1 MLQKPTTMGLMNR
14 WKWCVDE
21 WFVDTS
27 HKQCNKW
34 CVWFEHIS
42 QCHSMC
48 TSIVVVVLGFVRVE
62 TRDLLRDWWKQLWSH
77 HETSR
82 VTMVLVIKVT
92 LNGFAPGW
100 WFCFVL
106 TKCDGDGLMTPHP
119 CETTFHLVVSVLPFK
134 PMICTPQSHPCLH
147 CGFSDACFINR
158 KRE

>member
-1 MLQKPTTMGLMNR
+1 M
-14 WKWCVDE
+14 DE

-48 TSIVVVVLGFVRVE
+48 VSNVVVVLGFVRVE

-92 LNGFAPGW
+92 LNGFAPVCVML
-100 WFCFVL
+100 FCV
-106 TKCDGDGLMTPHP
+106 DQM
-119 CETTFHLVVSVLPFK
+119 
-134 PMICTPQSHPCLH
+134 
-147 CGFSDACFINR
+147 
-158 KRE
+158 

>member
-1 MLQKPTTMGLMNR
+1 MGLMNG
-14 WKWCVDE
+14 WEWCVDE

-42 QCHSMC
+42 QCHCMC
-48 TSIVVVVLGFVRVE
+48 VSIVVAVLGFVRVE

-92 LNGFAPGW
+92 LNGFAPVCVVL
-100 WFCFVL
+100 FCV
-106 TKCDGDGLMTPHP
+106 DQM
-119 CETTFHLVVSVLPFK
+119 
-134 PMICTPQSHPCLH
+134 
-147 CGFSDACFINR
+147 
-158 KRE
+158 